1 MLGSKTS
8 FFGVAACRQFAAM
21 DDAMRFTVERDA
33 HDSESIVAISISV
46 QPLRTTEKMSI
57 KYLAADSKVS
67 TWEFN
72 TVESPSE
79 LTRRR
84 KVAHIV
90 AGVARCEDRASS
102 LGRGSAIPFA

>member
-1 MLGSKTS
+1 
-8 FFGVAACRQFAAM
+8 
-21 DDAMRFTVERDA
+21 MRFTVERDA

-84 KVAHIV
+84 KVAHVIAVV
-90 AGVARCEDRASS
+90 AARCEDKASS